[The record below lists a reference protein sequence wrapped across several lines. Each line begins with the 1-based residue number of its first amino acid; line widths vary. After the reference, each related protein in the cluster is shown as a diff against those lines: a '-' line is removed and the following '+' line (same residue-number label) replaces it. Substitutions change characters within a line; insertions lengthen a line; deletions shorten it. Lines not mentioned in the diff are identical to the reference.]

1 MKYDLK
7 NIVDINR
14 AKDYFDVLL
23 QRKVL
28 IELKQRRGQRTYKQ
42 NRYLHLILS
51 YIALE
56 TGHSMPFIKLNIFK
70 ILLSPDIFKPTEI
83 EGKLGKETSIVSSAD
98 IDTKEMTIAI
108 DRFRDW
114 SDSFLGIYIPEPN
127 EKEYLEQ
134 LEAELEHQKQ
144 WVKQY

>member
-14 AKDYFDVLL
+14 AKDYFDVLI

-42 NRYLHLILS
+42 NRYLHLLLG

-56 TGHSMPFIKLNIFK
+56 TGHSLPYIKEEVFK
-70 ILLSPDIFKPTEI
+70 IKLSPDIFNPKEQK
-83 EGKLGKETSIVSSAD
+83 GRLGVEKITRSSAK

-108 DRFRDW
+108 DRFIDW
-114 SDSFLGIYIPEPN
+114 SKDELNIQLPKPN
-127 EKEYLEQ
+127 EKEYIAQ
-134 LEAELEHQKQ
+134 LEAELEHQKE
-144 WVKQY
+144 WIKQY